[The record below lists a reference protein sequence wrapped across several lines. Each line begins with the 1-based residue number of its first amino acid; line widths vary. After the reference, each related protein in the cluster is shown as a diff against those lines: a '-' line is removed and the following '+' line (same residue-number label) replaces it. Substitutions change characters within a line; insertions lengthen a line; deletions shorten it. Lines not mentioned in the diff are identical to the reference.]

1 MNDKEAS
8 NSKDVMEC
16 PICGEVFSQIEIEK
30 HANRCIFLNCSS
42 EDPPRK
48 RIKHSSSDFSTNGS
62 IALQPSTTGTP
73 VLPVETATLK
83 HLKQDSDAGSSQT
96 TSNVKSKNTCDRTFS
111 VPLALQMR
119 PKTLDHFIGQCHI
132 LKEGSVLRSL
142 LDQVII
148 PNMILWGPPG
158 CGKTSLA
165 HIVEQI
171 CKEHNT
177 KWKFV
182 TLCAATAGIKDVQTI
197 LQIAK
202 NDLKFG
208 KRTVLFMDEIHRFNK
223 KQQDVFLM
231 SVEKG
236 DIVLLGATTE
246 NPSFTIN
253 NALLSRCR
261 VVVLEKLTSEQ
272 LYNIL
277 SAATRACD
285 GLIIDTE
292 SEQDKGTIPKNSMA
306 IEDTAL
312 KWIADISDGDART
325 ALNNLQLVIS
335 YFHQMPTK
343 IIKTADVENN
353 LKNNQLLYDKMGEEH
368 YNMISA
374 MHKSIRGSDD
384 NAALYWTTRM
394 IMSGEDPRFIA
405 RRMVNSQNCSESA

>member
-1 MNDKEAS
+1 MNDSEAS
-8 NSKDVMEC
+8 NSKEVIEC

-42 EDPPRK
+42 EDHPRK
-48 RIKHSSSDFSTNGS
+48 RMKHSSSDFSTNGTTK
-62 IALQPSTTGTP
+62 LQSSTTGI
-73 VLPVETATLK
+73 PVESATLK
-83 HLKQDSDAGSSQT
+83 HLKQESDASFSQT
-96 TSNVKSKNTCDRTFS
+96 TTNVKNKNTYDRTFS

-119 PKTLDHFIGQCHI
+119 PKTLDNFIGQCHI

-277 SAATRACD
+277 SAAMRACN

-292 SEQDKGTIPKNSMA
+292 SQQNDPTTPENSMA
-306 IEDTAL
+306 IENTAL

-343 IIKTADVENN
+343 IIKIADVESN

-405 RRMVNSQNCSESA
+405 RRMVNL